1 MLRGLVKQRGLL
13 ASMANREIWGR
24 YKGSTMGIAWS
35 LVTPLLM
42 LVVYT
47 AVFGGIFKAR
57 WGGTGTTTEFAL
69 NLFCGLIVHGLLSD
83 CLSRAPTKLIDHA
96 NYVKKVV
103 FPLEILP
110 VIVVSSA
117 LFHTAISLIVLLVA
131 AAALNGGLSLTVLA
145 LPFVLV
151 PLLLLCLGVSW
162 FLAATTVFIRDIA
175 QTTGLVSA
183 LLLFLSPIFY
193 PVSMIPEAY
202 QPLMNMNP
210 LTTPVEQLRLI
221 VMLGQWP
228 DWGVLALHTLMGLV
242 AAWAGYAWFQ
252 KTRKGFADVL

>member
-1 MLRGLVKQRGLL
+1 MLRGLMKQRDLL
-13 ASMANREIWGR
+13 ASMAKREIWGR

-69 NLFCGLIVHGLLSD
+69 NLFCGLILHGLLSD
-83 CLSRAPTKLIDHA
+83 CLSRSPTKLIEHA

-117 LFHTAISLIVLLVA
+117 LFHTLISMIVLLVA
-131 AAALNGGLSLTVLA
+131 AAFLNGGLHWTILA
-145 LPFVLV
+145 LPAVLA
-151 PLLLLCLGVSW
+151 PLLLLCLGISW
-162 FLAATTVFIRDIA
+162 FLSALTVFIRDIS
-175 QTTGLVSA
+175 QMTGLISA

-193 PVSMIPEAY
+193 PISMIPEPYRA
-202 QPLMNMNP
+202 LMALNP

-221 VMLGQWP
+221 VMVGQWP
-228 DWGVLALHTLMGLV
+228 DWITLGQHTLIGLV

>member
-1 MLRGLVKQRGLL
+1 
-13 ASMANREIWGR
+13 
-24 YKGSTMGIAWS
+24 MGVLWS
-35 LVTPLLM
+35 FITPLLM
-42 LVVYT
+42 LTVYT
-47 AVFGGIFKAR
+47 FVFSVVFKAR
-57 WGGTGTTTEFAL
+57 WSVESSSVAEFGMV
-69 NLFCGLIVHGLLSD
+69 LFAGLIMFNIFAECIG
-83 CLSRAPTKLIDHA
+83 RAPVLILA
-96 NYVKKVV
+96 NVNYVKKVV